1 MANPQRGGAFLRC
14 GGKFGIMYGMD
25 ELDPKTPPNN
35 AEAERAV
42 LGSILMDTT
51 ERGDDRVM
59 DLCLSGQIVPETFFD
74 PRNRAVFSAMLDLNR
89 RGKPLDALSLI
100 ERMRTDGNL
109 EAVGGVAYI
118 QSLIDQSPTTA
129 HAEHHIG
136 IIRAKHLRRM
146 MIDRATKVVGD
157 CFDEK
162 NHPDPAAVLGDA
174 ERSFL
179 EIGAQDSGT
188 MPWAAAV
195 SRSFDRLNEMFKSDG
210 TTFEGLST
218 GLTHLDEKL
227 QGLKPAEMIVIA
239 ARPSVGKTSLA
250 MNIAESCALG
260 LDMNNV
266 PVKCDGGKRHP
277 VMIFSLEMPVEAL
290 TKRMVAGRAQI
301 DTWRLNRNLCTKAEK
316 QMLTQNLFQAV
327 GDLRDA
333 PIYVD
338 DAAGLDV
345 MDLRARARRAK
356 KAHGIELIV
365 IDYLQL
371 CTCRE
376 AARQASRQIEVSMIS
391 QQIKAM
397 AKELKIPV
405 IVLSQLSRANEQRG
419 DKYERPKLSDLR
431 DSGAIEQD
439 ADVVFLLRRPSR
451 TPSDPRAADETLAI
465 IDVAK
470 NRNGETGEVEVNFFR
485 EFTRFGDREKVASGI
500 ENMQT
505 SEPPPTGPEFVDDP
519 RL

>member
-1 MANPQRGGAFLRC
+1 M
-14 GGKFGIMYGMD
+14 
-25 ELDPKTPPNN
+25 
-35 AEAERAV
+35 
-42 LGSILMDTT
+42 LGSILLDATG
-51 ERGDDRVM
+51 RNGDRVM
-59 DLCLSGQIVPETFFD
+59 DLCLTGGISPEAFYD
-74 PRNRAVFSAMLDLNR
+74 PKSREIYAMMQEMNRQS
-89 RGKPLDALSLI
+89 KPLDALTLLEELRVKGKLDAVGGAGYVQSLI
-100 ERMRTDGNL
+100 EQ
-109 EAVGGVAYI
+109 VA
-118 QSLIDQSPTTA
+118 TTA
-129 HAEHHIG
+129 NAEYYLS
-136 IIRAKHLRRM
+136 IIRSKHLRRM
-146 MIDRATKVVGD
+146 MIERASRVVER
-157 CFDEK
+157 CYDE
-162 NHPDPAAVLGDA
+162 NGFPDPQAVLGDA
-174 ERSFL
+174 EKEFL
-179 EIGAQDSGT
+179 EIGVRGEST
-188 MPWAAAV
+188 MPWSEAV
-195 SRSFDRLNEMFKSDG
+195 EMSFKRIDAMFESNG
-210 TTFEGLST
+210 STFEGLST

-227 QGLKPAEMIVIA
+227 QGLKPSEMIVIA

-266 PVKCDGGKRHP
+266 PVKTDGGKRHP

-290 TKRMVAGRAQI
+290 TKRMIAGRARI
-301 DTWRLNRNLCTKAEK
+301 NLWRLNRNLCPKSEK
-316 QMLTQNLFQAV
+316 KMMADNLFQAV
-327 GDLRDA
+327 SDLKGA

-371 CTCRE
+371 CRCTE
-376 AARQASRQIEVSMIS
+376 FAKQGRQIEVSQIS

-419 DKYERPKLSDLR
+419 DKFERPKLSDLR

-451 TPSDPRAADETLAI
+451 TPSDPESSDQDLAI

-470 NRNGETGEVEVNFFR
+470 NRNGETGEVRVNFVR
-485 EFTRFGDREKVASGI
+485 ELTRFFDREIPRGEGDEMAQDPG
-500 ENMQT
+500 
-505 SEPPPTGPEFVDDP
+505 EPAHPEYAQDTFG
-519 RL
+519 